1 MARAQDKPRALVW
14 GLAIAGQATARAL
27 VARGY
32 RVVAADDRPTAEGL
46 ACAAE
51 LGIDLFESPP
61 AVKAAQLAERVDI
74 VVPSPGVPEAHP
86 VIVAAKRARVPLRTE
101 LDLAFEWEQA
111 NPAGPRPMLAI
122 TGTDGKTTTTTLA
135 TAMVNAS
142 GKRAIDCGNTD
153 VPLVTALDQRDAD
166 GNLSYDVF
174 VVECTSFRLA
184 YLTCFAPAGAVWLN
198 LAQDHLDW
206 HATIEG
212 YAAAK
217 ARIWEFQ
224 TPSDLAIGF
233 VSDPIVMGYL
243 AKAPARRRTFGL
255 AGADYYRARVVD
267 AGAGNEAGREVL
279 VGPEGIIADV
289 ASMRRA
295 LPHDITNALAAS
307 ALTLETGAAT
317 LEGVRTALAAF
328 EGVAHRISH
337 VAAHGGITFYDDS
350 KATTPHAALTA
361 IRGFESVVLIAGGR
375 NKALDL
381 TAMAVE
387 PTRMRAVVAIGD
399 AADDVAAAF
408 EGICPIER
416 ADSMADAVTAA
427 ARHAQSGDAVL
438 LSPGCASFD
447 WYGGYSERGDDFARC
462 VHAYLDQSAAE
473 RVSR

>member
-1 MARAQDKPRALVW
+1 MARASDKPRALVW

-32 RVVAADDRPTAEGL
+32 RVVAADDRPTPEGI

-51 LGIDLFESPP
+51 LGIDLFEAPP
-61 AVKAAQLAERVDI
+61 AAKAAQLAERVDI

-86 VIVAAKRARVPLRTE
+86 VIVAAQRARVPLRTE

-111 NPAGPRPMLAI
+111 NPTGPRPMLAI

-166 GNLSYDVF
+166 GNLAYDVF

-206 HATIEG
+206 HATITG

-224 TPSDLAIGF
+224 TPNDLAIGF
-233 VSDPIVMGYL
+233 VNDPVVMGYL
-243 AKAPARRRTFGL
+243 GKASARRRTFGL
-255 AGADYYRARVVD
+255 TGADYYRARVVED
-267 AGAGNEAGREVL
+267 SNEMGRDVL
-279 VGPEGIIADV
+279 IGPEGIIADV
-289 ASMRRA
+289 ASMRRS

-317 LEGVRTALAAF
+317 LDGVRAALASF

-337 VAAHGGITFYDDS
+337 VAAHGGVTFYDDS
-350 KATTPHAALTA
+350 KATTPHAAVTA
-361 IRGFESVVLIAGGR
+361 IRGFDSVVLIAGGR

-381 TAMAVE
+381 TAMAAE
-387 PTRMRAVVAIGD
+387 PGRMRAVVAIGD
-399 AADDVAAAF
+399 AADEIVAAF

-416 ADSMADAVTAA
+416 AGSMSHAVSAA
-427 ARHAQSGDAVL
+427 ARHAQAGDAVL

-462 VHAYLDQSAAE
+462 VHAYLDQAAAE